1 MNGISLIDLCKT
13 YNIDDKNIKALDKI
27 NLTLDPQKRNI
38 LIGPSGCGKS
48 TLIKAIGGLLEIDSG
63 KIIRNDI
70 KTSIVFQ
77 NPRLLPWLNVKENI
91 LFSNQNENLCKKWI
105 KIIGLEG
112 FENAY
117 PSQLSGGMKQRV
129 GIAQALLNNPK
140 ILILDEPTA
149 GLDPKERVR
158 FRNLLSEYAGDKIV
172 ILSTHIVSDI
182 EAIADEVLLMKKGKF
197 ILQGT
202 VPELIHKANG
212 KVWELSASPQEARQ
226 WQTKTTVANLRH
238 EGKEIILR
246 IISDNMPSERAVP
259 CEATLED
266 LYLFYFPTEEG
277 VK

>member
-48 TLIKAIGGLLEIDSG
+48 TPTKAIGGLLEIDSG
-63 KIIRNDI
+63 KIIKNDI

-117 PSQLSGGMKQRV
+117 PSQLSGGMKARV
-129 GIAQALLNNPK
+129 SLARALIFPNNFM
-140 ILILDEPTA
+140 LLDEPFA
-149 GLDPKERVR
+149 SVDEISKERLEKELISYMKIKDSGFLFVSHDLEEAL
-158 FRNLLSEYAGDKIV
+158 NLGQRIIV
-172 ILSTHIVSDI
+172 
-182 EAIADEVLLMKKGKF
+182 MKKGKIVSDF
-197 ILQGT
+197 
-202 VPELIHKANG
+202 
-212 KVWELSASPQEARQ
+212 
-226 WQTKTTVANLRH
+226 NL
-238 EGKEIILR
+238 EDKKISKEILR
-246 IISDNMPSERAVP
+246 ENFKKIIG
-259 CEATLED
+259 
-266 LYLFYFPTEEG
+266 EENE
-277 VK
+277 K